1 MVILHFF
8 VIILNLIFLMK
19 IMKGVINMSV
29 VFENEDNEVCVI
41 LCEND
46 YIKVM
51 AINDDKECLVITRK
65 NNKLNVECKENKKPS
80 KKEERSK

>member
-1 MVILHFF
+1 
-8 VIILNLIFLMK
+8 
-19 IMKGVINMSV
+19 MSV
-29 VFENEDNEVCVI
+29 VFENDDNEVCVI

-51 AINDDKECLVITRK
+51 TSTDDEVCLKISKK
-65 NNKLNVECKENKKPS
+65 NNKLSVESVENKKPS

>member
-19 IMKGVINMSV
+19 IMKGVINMFV
-29 VFENEDNEVCVI
+29 VFENDDNEVCVI

-51 AINDDKECLVITRK
+51 TSNEDKECLVITRK
-65 NNKLNVECKENKKPS
+65 TTT
-80 KKEERSK
+80 